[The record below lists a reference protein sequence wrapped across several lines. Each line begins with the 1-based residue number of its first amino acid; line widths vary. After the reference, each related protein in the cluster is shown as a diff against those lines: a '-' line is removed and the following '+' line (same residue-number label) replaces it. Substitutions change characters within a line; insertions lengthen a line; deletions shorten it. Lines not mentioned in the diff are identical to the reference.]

1 MTDDRRQVRTTLT
14 SIDPRSAARIGAA
27 VGACLFMAWM
37 VAAVLLY
44 VLLGATGVW
53 GRVNSL
59 AGDLLGSD
67 GMSAGMF
74 FGIAAGIGVLEV
86 GVTVLSVPL
95 AAVLYNAVAGYVGGL
110 RISLGEGTVVED
122 ADGGSGASDAVGAAH
137 AIDAVGESTAPET
150 PAPVSGAG
158 AAGWGVPSGKS
169 TGGAH
174 RAR

>member
-74 FGIAAGIGVLEV
+74 FGIAAVIGVLEV

-122 ADGGSGASDAVGAAH
+122 ADGGSGTSDAV
-137 AIDAVGESTAPET
+137 DAVAESTAPET

>member
-122 ADGGSGASDAVGAAH
+122 ADGGSGTSDAV
-137 AIDAVGESTAPET
+137 DAVAESTAPET